1 MSNKMISKRTHKY
14 KSISIWTGII
24 QALILYGPL
33 IYFLCDGFA
42 NGTIAQKFTMSTF
55 AVVAVILSLLNILL
69 KMHIRSTIWIILI
82 GLSFCVTAIQPII
95 IVLGAASIID
105 EFILTPIRNNA
116 KRKYE
121 INKEIDLRND

>member
-1 MSNKMISKRTHKY
+1 MSSKKISKRTHKY

-33 IYFLCDGFA
+33 IYFLTDGFM
-42 NGTIAQKFTMSTF
+42 NGTVAQKFTMSTF
-55 AVVAVILSLLNILL
+55 AVIAVILSLLNILL

-82 GLSFCVTAIQPII
+82 GLSFCITAIQPVI

-105 EFILTPIRNNA
+105 EFILTPIKDNA